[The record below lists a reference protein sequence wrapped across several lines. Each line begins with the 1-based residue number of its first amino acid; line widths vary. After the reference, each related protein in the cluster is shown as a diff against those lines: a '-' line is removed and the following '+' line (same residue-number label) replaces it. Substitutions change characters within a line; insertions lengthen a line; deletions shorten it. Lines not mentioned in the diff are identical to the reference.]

1 LAGTGAA
8 LNLDQAGAFMRQTHD
23 VVNQGTV
30 LQDLNLFETD
40 HALVEHCRAHGAHP
54 FVESLRALGDDLGR
68 ADTLEL
74 GRLANEYPPRL
85 HTHDRFGRR
94 TDRIEFHPA
103 WHALMTRLIEAGTH
117 SQPWADPGPGAQV
130 ARAARY
136 LMFAQVENG
145 TQCPVTMTY
154 AAVPV
159 IARHAALARDWLPVL
174 LSRHYDP
181 SAGPVHTK
189 RGALVGM
196 GMTEKQGGSDVRANS
211 TRAEP
216 AGEGQWGARF
226 MLTGHKWFFS
236 APMCDAFLVL
246 AQEGD
251 GDGRSPSC
259 FFMPRW
265 LDDGRPNAIT
275 IQRLKDKLG
284 NRSNAS
290 SEVELDRAMAYRI
303 GEPGR
308 GIATILEMGN
318 LTRLDCAL
326 GTAGMMR
333 WALANAL
340 HHARLRHAFGR
351 ALVEQPLMR
360 NVLADLAIESEAA
373 TALSLRLA
381 RALDQRDDPSCA
393 ALLRLGTPLAK
404 YWICKRGPGFAA
416 EAMEVLGGNG
426 YTEEAPMARLYRE
439 MPVNSIWEG
448 SGNVICLDVLR
459 VLGRHADSV
468 DALRTEL
475 AAARGADRRFDRAF
489 AQLDAMLTQSGED
502 PAQARRLSERLAC
515 AWQAALLLQ
524 HAPAAVADAWCAS
537 RLGESAHTGFSF
549 GTLPASVDTR
559 AIIARAMPG

>member
-1 LAGTGAA
+1 
-8 LNLDQAGAFMRQTHD
+8 MRQTHE
-23 VVNQGTV
+23 VFNQATA
-30 LQDLNLFETD
+30 LQDLNLFD
-40 HALVEHCRAHGAHP
+40 SDQALIQHCQAHGAGR
-54 FVESLRALGDDLGR
+54 FTESLRTLGADLGQS
-68 ADTLEL
+68 DTLEL

-85 HTHDRFGRR
+85 RTHDRFGRR
-94 TDRIEFHPA
+94 IDRVEFHPA
-103 WHALMTRLIEAGTH
+103 WHALMTRLLETGTH
-117 SQPWADPGPGAQV
+117 SEPWAAPGPGVQV

-154 AAVPV
+154 AAIPV
-159 IARHAALARDWLPVL
+159 IARNPALARDWLPAL
-174 LSRHYDP
+174 LSRRYDP
-181 SAGPVHTK
+181 SVGPVHAK
-189 RGALVGM
+189 QGALIGM
-196 GMTEKQGGSDVRANS
+196 GMTEKQGGSDVRANR
-211 TRAEP
+211 THAEP
-216 AGEGQWGARF
+216 AGEDQWGERF
-226 MLTGHKWFFS
+226 TLTGHKWFLS

-246 AQEGD
+246 AQEGV

-265 LDDGRPNAIT
+265 LNDGQPNALT

-290 SEVELDRAMAYRI
+290 SELELDGAVAYRL
-303 GEPGR
+303 GEAGR

-340 HHARLRHAFGR
+340 HHASLRSAFGH
-351 ALVEQPLMR
+351 ALIEQPLMR

-381 RALDQRDDPSCA
+381 RALDQRDDASAA

-404 YWICKRGPGFAA
+404 YWICKRGPSFAA

-459 VLGRHADSV
+459 VLGRQTDSV
-468 DALRTEL
+468 EALRAEL
-475 AAARGADRRFDRAF
+475 SVVRGADRRFDRAS
-489 AQLDAMLTQSGED
+489 AQLDTMLAQSGED
-502 PAQARRLSERLAC
+502 PGQARYLSEQLAC
-515 AWQAALLLQ
+515 LWQAALLLQ

-537 RLGESAHTGFSF
+537 RLGGLDTAGFNF
-549 GTLPASVDTR
+549 GTLPPGLDTA
-559 AIIARAMPG
+559 AIVARALPR